1 MPMLDLDFQM
11 NLQLFAGEKT
21 EKATP
26 RRKQEARK
34 KGQVVKSNELITV
47 IILALTL
54 LCLKFWIPYCLKL
67 FAKFCGYVLTYS
79 TVDLT
84 TENALHLFYE
94 MLIILAIMS
103 GPILLVAMVAGYLAN
118 VLQIGFLFTT
128 ESIKLDFTRLNPV
141 NGLKRIFSKRALAEL
156 IKTLFKTF
164 LVGYIAFSFLY
175 KELPRLAVLMD
186 YPLGDSLSIVGEIT
200 IKVGW
205 RILAVL
211 FVIAVADYAFQ
222 YYDYEKSLK
231 MSKEEIKEE
240 LKSTEGDPYLKA
252 EIKARQRQMATRRMM
267 QDVPKAAVV
276 ITNPTHFA
284 VAIKYENSMSAPV
297 VVAKGQDFMAQR
309 IKTLAIDHN
318 VTIVE
323 NKALAR
329 ALYQEV
335 EIGFPI
341 PEELYKAIAEVLAYV
356 YRLKGHF

>member
-1 MPMLDLDFQM
+1 MLDLDFKM

-54 LCLKFWIPYCLKL
+54 LCLRFWIPYCLKM
-67 FAKFCGYVLTYS
+67 FANFCGHVLTYS
-79 TVDLT
+79 TVELT
-84 TENALHLFYE
+84 TENVLHLGYE
-94 MLIILAIMS
+94 MLIFLAIMS
-103 GPILLVAMVAGYLAN
+103 GPVLLVAMVAGYLAN
-118 VLQIGFLFTT
+118 ILQIGFMFTT
-128 ESIKLDFTRLNPV
+128 ESLKIDFTRLNPV
-141 NGLKRIFSKRALAEL
+141 NGLKRIFSRRALAEL
-156 IKTLFKTF
+156 VKTLLKTF

-186 YPLGDSLSIVGEIT
+186 YPLADALSIVGDIT
-200 IKVGW
+200 IMVGW

-222 YYDYEKSLK
+222 YYDYEKSLR

-240 LKSTEGDPYLKA
+240 LKTTEGDPYLKA

-267 QDVPKAAVV
+267 QEVPKATVV

-284 VAIKYENSMSAPV
+284 VAIKYDNSMSAPV

-309 IKTLAIDHN
+309 IKALALDHN